1 MFTNTLHK
9 KWIARFLVLIYL
21 VLSASTGSASFW
33 CQGAETSSHLE
44 SNPVGECWTV
54 CHPEE
59 EGPPSSDDAS
69 REEVAVSAIVDDC
82 FDSPA
87 YSSALTHSTQTDPQH
102 KVDVSE
108 VGSTSLAYVSTNSA
122 GCDRFYALIRAAQL
136 PPPLA
141 LTALRTVVLL
151 N

>member
-1 MFTNTLHK
+1 MTNIRQT
-9 KWIARFLVLIYL
+9 KWITWIFILIYL
-21 VLSASTGSASFW
+21 LLSTSTVNASFW
-33 CQGAETSSHLE
+33 CQGTETSSHLE

-59 EGPPSSDDAS
+59 EDHPSSDDSS
-69 REEVAVSAIVDDC
+69 REEVAVSSIVDDC

-102 KVDVSE
+102 KVDVCE
-108 VGSTSLAYVSTNSA
+108 TGSTSLTYVSTNSV
-122 GCDRFYALIRAAQL
+122 GCDRFYALICAAQL
-136 PPPLA
+136 PPPQA